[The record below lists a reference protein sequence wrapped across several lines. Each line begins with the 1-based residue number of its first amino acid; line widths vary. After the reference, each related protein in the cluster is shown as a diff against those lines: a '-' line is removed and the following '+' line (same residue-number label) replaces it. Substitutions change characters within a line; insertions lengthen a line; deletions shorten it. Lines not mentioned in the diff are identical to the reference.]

1 MELSCTFAFVSK
13 PFKEETLDRTVWKTR
28 YGRGYRLVVRQT
40 TDDDDDDDSGRAF
53 SNLLSYKFDIIH
65 IHLYSP
71 EKSASIVYCKIL
83 RSLNIY
89 VTV

>member
-13 PFKEETLDRTVWKTR
+13 PFEEEALDRTLRKTR
-28 YGRGYRLVVRQT
+28 YGRGYRPVIRQT
-40 TDDDDDDDSGRAF
+40 TDDDNYNGGVF

-71 EKSASIVYCKIL
+71 EKLASIVYRKML
-83 RSLNIY
+83 
-89 VTV
+89 